1 MQDAQETQVPFDP
14 DFDKPKAASPAPG
27 FTLQASMKQVFLA
40 GVGVGV
46 MAVASLGFILLL
58 VKGDA
63 LSGLAGAFGSN
74 GGSGRQVAVA
84 PSPSDDSFGEAPSGE
99 IVPVSDK
106 DHVRGDKN
114 AAVTLIEYSDF
125 QCPFCSRFH
134 PTMQQVMDQYKGK
147 VRWVYRHFP
156 LNSIHP
162 DAQKAA
168 EAAECAAEQGKFWE
182 MADKM
187 FEKQAS
193 GLAAAQLSGYAK
205 EAGVKDVKKFE
216 SCVTSGKYA
225 QRVAD
230 DLKSG
235 EAAGVTG
242 TPGTFVVTKD
252 GDPQLIPGALP
263 FSAVQQMVD
272 SILKG

>member
-1 MQDAQETQVPFDP
+1 MQDTQVPFDP
-14 DFDKPKAASPAPG
+14 DFDKSKAPPAAAG
-27 FTLQASMKQVFLA
+27 FSLNPSMKQVFLA
-40 GVGVGV
+40 GMAAGV

-58 VKGDA
+58 AKGDA

-74 GGSGRQVAVA
+74 GGSARQAAAA
-84 PSPSDDSFGEAPSGE
+84 PSPSDDSFAEAPTGD
-99 IVPVSDK
+99 VAPVSDK

-114 AAVTLIEYSDF
+114 AAVTLIEHSDF
-125 QCPFCSRFH
+125 QCPFCNRFH

-168 EAAECAAEQGKFWE
+168 EASECAAEQGKFWE

-187 FEKQAS
+187 FEKQAL
-193 GLAAAQLSGYAK
+193 GLGVAQLSGYAK

-216 SCVTSGKYA
+216 TCLSSGKYA
-225 QRVAD
+225 QRVAA
-230 DLKSG
+230 DLQSG
-235 EAAGVTG
+235 ESAGVTG
-242 TPGTFVVTKD
+242 TPGTFVVPKD

-263 FSAVQQMVD
+263 FSSVQQMID
-272 SILKG
+272 SILQG